1 MKRKYL
7 FDLLDDYPENI
18 PQDSLFDDT
27 GVNAER
33 IAKLVSDRTA
43 ADRKKPKMRFAKKF
57 LLIAATIVAV
67 GSLTAAVVMKFI
79 DFNMD
84 EPINLEMRNEIIKEE
99 QSEYYEAIYNELNKY
114 SDRNSDLWDKYK
126 DEDNLKSGV
135 NYKDLSN
142 DISVS
147 AYDTLI
153 RNNSRRILDI
163 LKKYDRIDKDATP
176 DDVCD
181 TFIKRVMLTDEDT
194 EKYCNY
200 VRSCVDLF
208 YDDSITEKEKVYL
221 ELFLEKALVVT
232 HGAVNIKTNNTY
244 DNSNKLSCWVI
255 TMFNN
260 TIERS
265 ESSNKK
271 INDTYEMIYNTIKR
285 TIGNYNP
292 DDKKAIKNRADELKI
307 YIDDEK
313 LNNEYERFKTCIL
326 LSDYENC
333 FEDEDIDF
341 IKYEEMNKKYNE
353 THNYDEAYEEMRIK
367 LSRLIGEEIPTEEEY
382 NEALKNV
389 TVIPEKY
396 VNSDYYFDYVK
407 ILAGLK
413 LGEDCFRTMQKT
425 LDRFNVSYDCTTEDY
440 YYNCDK
446 FSDFIILCCDF
457 VKEHRDELTD
467 EEMFALYNISGS
479 SIYLLSSADKIHQKI
494 TDFLVSGY
502 LSNYFT
508 KNADEIIRLTGWKK
522 NKKEDSVIKGSK
534 ADVKALQIFYC
545 FTESRAYN
553 MNHFMRDDLNPP
565 MYYIQY
571 K

>member
-1 MKRKYL
+1 M
-7 FDLLDDYPENI
+7 
-18 PQDSLFDDT
+18 
-27 GVNAER
+27 
-33 IAKLVSDRTA
+33 
-43 ADRKKPKMRFAKKF
+43 
-57 LLIAATIVAV
+57 
-67 GSLTAAVVMKFI
+67 
-79 DFNMD
+79 
-84 EPINLEMRNEIIKEE
+84 
-99 QSEYYEAIYNELNKY
+99 
-114 SDRNSDLWDKYK
+114 
-126 DEDNLKSGV
+126 
-135 NYKDLSN
+135 SN

-457 VKEHRDELTD
+457 VKEHREELTD

>member
-33 IAKLVSDRTA
+33 IAKLVSDGTA

-457 VKEHRDELTD
+457 VKEHREELTD